1 MDDTNKSIKCDVER
15 CKHNDSSC
23 GYCTLNE
30 IKISSSCAKCKNK
43 EETICDSFKCNCGYK
58 DNTEE

>member
-30 IKISSSCAKCKNK
+30 INISSSCAKCKNK
-43 EETICDSFKCNCGYK
+43 EETICDSFKDK
-58 DNTEE
+58 K